1 MRRDREALRILLGGM
16 LGMALAMGI
25 GRFAFT
31 PILPL
36 MQRDLGMSNATAGW
50 IAGLNYLGYLAGA
63 IGCSLLPQLL
73 RSRLLTGGALFA
85 SIATTLLMGAT
96 VSVPGWGVLRLAG
109 GFASAI
115 LFIVISAEV
124 ADALTRRGHFHWTGA
139 LYGGVGFGIALSGS
153 FVPVLDAF
161 GQWRAAWGGMGL
173 LAVLLAFVGIVLGR
187 RQDMIQAV
195 PAEAAAK
202 DGVMRAVWPLAT
214 SYFFEGLGY
223 VVTATFL
230 VAIIAATPALAPF
243 APYSWVAVGVAAI
256 PSTILWPQLA
266 RRCGARTA
274 LLLAYGLQAA
284 GILASI
290 WAENFWLVLFA
301 AVSFGATFLGI
312 VALTMA
318 EGTRRVPRERRRAAA
333 ILTAAFG
340 IGQVLGPP
348 LAGAMADL
356 RQGFSLPLLLATLSI
371 IIGGTFLAVDRYF
384 TPTPVK
390 EKPPCPTST
399 SESPAKAPPTNR
411 KPG

>member
-1 MRRDREALRILLGGM
+1 VRRDREALRILLGGM
-16 LGMALAMGI
+16 LGLALAMGI

-63 IGCSLLPQLL
+63 ISCSLLPQLL
-73 RSRLLTGGALFA
+73 RSRLLTSAALLA

-96 VSVPGWGVLRLAG
+96 VSVFGWGMLRLVG
-109 GFASAI
+109 GCASAI

-139 LYGGVGFGIALSGS
+139 LYGGVGLGIALSGS
-153 FVPVLDAF
+153 LVPILDAF
-161 GQWRAAWGGMGL
+161 GQWRGAWAGMGL
-173 LAVLLAFVGIVLGR
+173 LAALLAFAGIALGR
-187 RQDMIQAV
+187 RQDMIQTI
-195 PAEAAAK
+195 PAETAVQS
-202 DGVMRAVWPLAT
+202 GGMRAIWMLAIA
-214 SYFFEGLGY
+214 YFFEGLGY

-230 VAIIAATPALAPF
+230 VAIIAATPGLAPY
-243 APYSWVAVGVAAI
+243 APYSWVAVGLAAI

-266 RRCGARTA
+266 RRCGARIA
-274 LLLAYGLQAA
+274 LLLAFGVQAA

-318 EGTRRVPRERRRAAA
+318 EGARRVPHDRRRAAA
-333 ILTAAFG
+333 VLTAAFG

-348 LAGAMADL
+348 LAGVMADL
-356 RQGFSLPLLLATLSI
+356 RHGFTLPLLLATLSI
-371 IIGGTFLAVDRYF
+371 FVGGVFLAIDRCF
-384 TPTPVK
+384 SPPSAK
-390 EKPPCPTST
+390 EATLCPTST
-399 SESPAKAPPTNR
+399 SRSPAKAPPPSR